1 MAILSGDPLWF
12 GQYRLTSRI
21 ATGGMA
27 EVYVGRHVDARG
39 RMGPM
44 VAVKRLLPHLL
55 TQPFIVQMF
64 LNEARITA
72 QIHNPHVVEVLDLGH
87 ENGEPFIV
95 MELLEGRPFADLRQ
109 RAAEQGH
116 HVPLGIFLRVLTE
129 ACRGLDAAHRAVD
142 DKGRQLCIVHRDFTP
157 DNIHVGVDGSVKV
170 IDFGIAK
177 AEHLSAGTEPGTLK
191 GKFFYMS
198 PEMIAGKQVDHRADI
213 FAAGVMLYEQLCGR
227 RPFTG
232 NTPDDVVQRIAQG
245 QQRKPTEID
254 PSVPPALELVCM
266 TALAPQPER
275 RYASMYEFIL
285 AIEAVG
291 GIAHLAT
298 RQEVGVYINEQFPLE
313 KDPKRQTLR
322 RARQADPS
330 NVMMKPP
337 GEAAV
342 AASDAQVRRQSG
354 SNLKASPPAEE
365 SEPSEAQVPPLA
377 RSHLPVKW
385 FGIGA
390 GSVVAIGAVIGV
402 AMAWPKW
409 FPPKSLSTRLDEAVE
424 LKDASAREKVLKALA
439 EDPLAT
445 VPQLKRVGQLLMQ
458 QSANESALAV
468 AERYATRFPTDEAAR
483 LLEARAC
490 MALREGKRAEVAIE
504 KAAQLAP
511 ADPQPDLTLA
521 DLREM
526 QGDYTGALEA
536 LARAAKKQPSRQLTA
551 RRGYLLSQS
560 GRLDEASDTLG
571 QLLAKRFDPD
581 AAAELAFVRYRQNQL
596 PEATSLLKKAL
607 KESPRLAKAHY
618 YLGAVLY
625 RAGEIKAAEKEYRDA
640 DEMGQDDPRA
650 LLALCQVQQG
660 SGEAQDAD
668 ATRKLISQRFPRDA
682 ADLTAQCKP

>member
-1 MAILSGDPLWF
+1 VALLSGDPLWF

-27 EVYVGRHVDARG
+27 EVYVGRHVDANG

-55 TQPFIVQMF
+55 SQPFIVQMF

-72 QIHNPHVVEVLDLGH
+72 QIHHPNVVEVLDLGH

-109 RAAEQGH
+109 RAAEQGR
-116 HVPLGIFLRVLTE
+116 HVPLGTFLRVLSE
-129 ACRGLDAAHRAVD
+129 ACRGLDAAHRAMD

-232 NTPDDVVQRIAQG
+232 NSPDEVVQRISQG
-245 QQRKPTEID
+245 QQRKPTEFD

-266 TALAPQPER
+266 TALASQPER
-275 RYASMYEFIL
+275 RYASMFEFIQ

-291 GIAHLAT
+291 GIAQLSSL
-298 RQEVGVYINEQFPLE
+298 REVGAYVNEQFPLD

-330 NVMMKPP
+330 NVMVRL
-337 GEAAV
+337 GEEPLPQHEE
-342 AASDAQVRRQSG
+342 D
-354 SNLKASPPAEE
+354 PAEPARGPAATE
-365 SEPSEAQVPPLA
+365 SEPSETQIPLLA
-377 RSHLPVKW
+377 RSRLPVKW
-385 FGIGA
+385 FAIGA
-390 GSVVAIGAVIGV
+390 GSAVLIGV
-402 AMAWPKW
+402 LIAVVSAWPKW
-409 FPPKSLSTRLDEAVE
+409 FPPKSLAARLDEAVE
-424 LKDASAREKVLKALA
+424 LKEASTREKALRELA
-439 EDPLAT
+439 SDPMAT
-445 VPQLKRVGQLLMQ
+445 VPQLKRIGQLLLQ
-458 QSANESALAV
+458 QSAHESALVV

-483 LLEARAC
+483 LMEARAC
-490 MALREGKRAEVAIE
+490 MGLRQGKRAEVAIE
-504 KAAQLAP
+504 KAAALAP

-526 QGDYTGALEA
+526 QGDYSGALES
-536 LARAAKKQPSRQLTA
+536 LAKAAKKQPSRQLTA

-596 PEATSLLKKAL
+596 PEAISLLKKAL

-625 RAGEIKAAEKEYRDA
+625 RGGDIQAAEKEYRAA
-640 DEMGQDDPRA
+640 DEMGLDDPRA
-650 LLALCQVQQG
+650 LLALCQVEQA
-660 SGEAQDAD
+660 SGEAKEAD
-668 ATRKLISQRFPRDA
+668 ETRKLIDQRFPKDA
-682 ADLTAQCKP
+682 AELKAQCKT

>member
-1 MAILSGDPLWF
+1 VAILSGDPLWF

-27 EVYVGRHVDARG
+27 EIYVGRHVDARG

-55 TQPFIVQMF
+55 SQPFIVQMF

-72 QIHNPHVVEVLDLGH
+72 QIHHANVVEVLDLGH

-95 MELLEGRPFADLRQ
+95 MELLEGRPFADIRQ

-116 HVPLGIFLRVLTE
+116 HVPLGTFLRVLSE
-129 ACRGLDAAHRAVD
+129 ACRGLDAAHRVVD
-142 DKGRQLCIVHRDFTP
+142 DQGRQLCIVHRDFTP

-198 PEMIAGKQVDHRADI
+198 PEMIAGKPVDHRADI

-232 NTPDDVVQRIAQG
+232 NSPDDVVQRISQG
-245 QQRKPTEID
+245 QQRKPTEFD

-266 TALAPQPER
+266 TALASQPDR
-275 RYASMYEFIL
+275 RYASMYEFIQ

-291 GIAHLAT
+291 GIAQLAT
-298 RQEVGVYINEQFPLE
+298 NKEVGAYVNEIFPLE

-330 NVMMKPP
+330 NVMVRPP
-337 GEAAV
+337 EEP
-342 AASDAQVRRQSG
+342 
-354 SNLKASPPAEE
+354 LPPPESPVERAPPLEDVPE
-365 SEPSEAQVPPLA
+365 PEPSHPQLLSRSRVPA
-377 RSHLPVKW
+377 KW
-385 FGIGA
+385 FAIGA
-390 GSVVAIGAVIGV
+390 GSAVLIGVVVAVV
-402 AMAWPKW
+402 LAWPKW
-409 FPPKSLSTRLDEAVE
+409 FPAKTLASRLDEAVE
-424 LKDASAREKVLKALA
+424 LKDAPAREKALRELA
-439 EDPLAT
+439 SDPMAT
-445 VPQLKRVGQLLMQ
+445 VPQLKRIGQLLLQ

-468 AERYATRFPTDEAAR
+468 AEQYATRFPTDETAR
-483 LLEARAC
+483 LMEARAC
-490 MALREGKRAEVAIE
+490 MGLRQGKRAEVAIE
-504 KAAQLAP
+504 KAAALAP
-511 ADPQPDLTLA
+511 ADPQPDLTQA

-526 QGDYTGALEA
+526 QGDYSGALEA
-536 LARAAKKQPSRQLTA
+536 LAKAAKKQPSRSLTA

-560 GRLDEASDTLG
+560 GRLDEASDTLS

-581 AAAELAFVRYRQNQL
+581 AAAELAFVRFRQNQL
-596 PEATSLLKKAL
+596 PEATALLKRAL
-607 KESPRLAKAHY
+607 KESPRLAKGHY

-625 RAGEIKAAEKEYRDA
+625 RGGDIKAAEKEYRDA
-640 DEMGQDDPRA
+640 DEMARDDPRA
-650 LLALCQVQQG
+650 LLSLCQVQQA
-660 SGEAQDAD
+660 SGEGKDAEE
-668 ATRKLISQRFPRDA
+668 TRKLIAQRFPKDA
-682 ADLTAQCKP
+682 ADLTVQCKP